1 VKTAIWQ
8 WTVPLCYGAPVA
20 RRAKSDVR
28 IGRLRAADPFELI
41 RWLARS
47 QTDPRKAL
55 AELVQNS
62 LDAGAGHVTIT
73 RVRERGVTALRI
85 VDDGEG
91 VIPEMPRAE
100 ALAHIAT
107 HIGHSRKRNLTPEQ
121 RRELM
126 MQGQYGIGLLG
137 FWALGAELEMRSQVA
152 GGETWV
158 LRMWEEK
165 PSFEVAPLRGRF
177 ALEPGS
183 CTEIVVRKLHRP
195 AAVTLTGRRIADY
208 LAGELRGQL
217 LARGTEV
224 VVHDRMVRGVGQ
236 KMRRVEPVRFHGVR
250 LDLPEVIPVAGEAP
264 LRPELYLAPEGSPE
278 PPRVAVSCGGTV
290 VYDDLADALDGRF
303 RREPWTAGRV
313 GGLLEFPGFT
323 VAPGSRRGVL
333 LDDAADG
340 FARVVENEIEPRVR
354 AALEQ
359 EERRRV
365 EAVEVDLVQKLQR
378 AFRDLPRE
386 APEYD
391 LFAVRAASRLVV
403 EAATRAPAVED
414 GLEAA
419 AALLAGEIGE
429 AADDEPATLLPPG
442 SLAHVEI
449 RPARV
454 RVERSG
460 RRGLRARVTDDA
472 GVRVTERVS
481 YAWAVVE
488 GAGRLEDAENETVV
502 FVAGDT
508 TGRSRVAVV
517 ARADGR
523 EARAEAEVTVVDTL
537 PESGPRAGIPEPAF
551 VEDARGEWRSRLSGG
566 RWEVNSA
573 HRDFLATATTSRR
586 RLRYLAALLAKEV
599 VLHSFPVPQ
608 GGALLERLV
617 SVLAMAEPRLERG

>member
-1 VKTAIWQ
+1 M
-8 WTVPLCYGAPVA
+8 PLCYGALVA
-20 RRAKSDVR
+20 RRVDSDVR
-28 IGRLRAADPFELI
+28 TGRLRAADPFELI

-62 LDAGAGHVTIT
+62 LDAGAAHITIT
-73 RVRERGVTALRI
+73 RLRERGVTALRI

-91 VIPEMPRAE
+91 VIPEMPRTE

-137 FWALGAELEMRSQVA
+137 FWALGAELEMRSQMT

-165 PSFEVAPLRGRF
+165 PSFEVAPLRGRL

-183 CTEIVVRKLHRP
+183 RTEVVVRKLHRP
-195 AAVTLTGRRIADY
+195 AAITLTGRRIADY

-217 LARGTEV
+217 LARGAEV
-224 VVHDRMVRGVGQ
+224 MVHDRMMRGAGQ
-236 KMRRVEPVRFHGVR
+236 KLRRVEPVRFHGVR
-250 LDLPEVIPVAGEAP
+250 LDVPETIPITGHAP
-264 LRPELYLAPEGSPE
+264 LRTELYVAPETSQE
-278 PPRVAVSCGGTV
+278 PPRVAVSCGGTI

-303 RREPWTAGRV
+303 RREPWTMGRV
-313 GGLLEFPGFT
+313 AGLLEFPGFT
-323 VAPGSRRGVL
+323 VAPGSRRGVQ
-333 LDDAADG
+333 LDEAAEA
-340 FARVVENEIEPRVR
+340 FARTVESEIEPRVR
-354 AALEQ
+354 AALAQ
-359 EERRRV
+359 EERRRA

-391 LFAVRAASRLVV
+391 LFAVRAASRLAI
-403 EAATRAPAVED
+403 EAATRAPTFED

-419 AALLAGEIGE
+419 AALLAGEAGD
-429 AADDEPATLLPPG
+429 AAADEPATLLPPG
-442 SLAHVEI
+442 PLAHVEI
-449 RPARV
+449 RPARA
-454 RVERSG
+454 RLERGG

-472 GVRVTERVS
+472 GVRITQGVS
-481 YAWAVVE
+481 HAWVVVE
-488 GAGRLEDAENETVV
+488 GQGGLEDAESETVA
-502 FVAGDT
+502 FVAGDVA
-508 TGRSRVAVV
+508 GRSRIAVV

-523 EARAEAEVTVVDTL
+523 EARAEAEVTVVDVL
-537 PESGPRAGIPEPAF
+537 PESAPRAGIPEPAF